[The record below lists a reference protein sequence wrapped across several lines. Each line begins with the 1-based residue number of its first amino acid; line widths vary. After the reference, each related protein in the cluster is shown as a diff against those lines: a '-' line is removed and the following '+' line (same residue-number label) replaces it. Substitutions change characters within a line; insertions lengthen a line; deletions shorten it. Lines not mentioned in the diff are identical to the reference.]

1 MAISIH
7 NNSASL
13 RTQGNLNRTQK
24 GLNENLQR
32 LSSGL
37 RINGA
42 GDDAAGLAVS
52 EEMNTDMRSLA
63 QAKRNANN
71 GISVLQTADGAL
83 SQQNDILVRMRELSV
98 QANDGSMSDSQR
110 DNLNQEF
117 TQLQTEFDRI
127 AGNSEFNGNSLL
139 DGSISAGN
147 GMEIQIGVAATDL
160 ATIEIEDMTG
170 GTLGVDAGSID
181 LASGTD
187 PATAMAAIDTALETV
202 LGQRANIGA
211 QLNGLDAAIENL
223 GVSYENLSAAHGRIV
238 DVDIASE
245 MATFTKNQVLMQAGS
260 SMLAQANSQ
269 PQSAL
274 SLLG

>member
-13 RTQGNLNRTQK
+13 ITQGNLNRTQK
-24 GLNENLQR
+24 GLNKNLQR
-32 LSSGL
+32 LSSGM

-42 GDDAAGLAVS
+42 GDDGAGLAVS
-52 EEMNTDMRSLA
+52 KEMHTDMKSLS

-83 SQQNDILVRMRELSV
+83 EQQGSILTRMRELSV
-98 QANDGSMSDSQR
+98 QANDGTLSGSQR
-110 DNLNQEF
+110 DNLNEEF

-127 AGNSEFNGNSLL
+127 ASNTEFNGNKLL
-139 DGSISAGN
+139 DGTIAN
-147 GMEIQIGVAATDL
+147 GSGLEIQIGIEATDL
-160 ATIEIEDMTG
+160 ATVEVEDMTA
-170 GTLGVDAGSID
+170 GTLGVDSGSID
-181 LASGTD
+181 LADGSD
-187 PATAMAAIDTALETV
+187 PATAMAAIDTAIETV
-202 LGQRANIGA
+202 LGQRAKIGA
-211 QLNGLDAAIENL
+211 QLNGMDAAIENL
-223 GVSYENLSAAHGRIV
+223 STSYENLSSAHGRIV

-245 MATFTKNQVLMQAGS
+245 MADFTKNQVLMQAGS